1 MTTLKPLRLGIAG
14 LGTVGAGVVKMI
26 RTHADMIAARAGRPV
41 VITAISARSR
51 SKDRGIDLAAYAWE
65 DDSVALARRDDVDVI
80 IEVIGG
86 EDGPAKAL
94 VEAALAEGK
103 HVVSA
108 NKALMARHG
117 HALALSAEQRGVALR
132 CEAAVAGGIPIVKAL
147 GEGLAGNEI
156 TRVMGVMNGTCN
168 YILTTMEVTGAA
180 YNDVLRDAQN
190 LGYAEA
196 DPTFDV
202 GGFDAAQKLA
212 ILASAAFGTV
222 IDYDGVKIEGID
234 RVSLA
239 DIRQAAAMGYRIKLL
254 GVARLNEGAL
264 EQRMQPCLVPAASPL
279 GQLEGV
285 TNMVVVEGDFI
296 GQTVYQGPGAG
307 EGPTASAVMGDVID
321 IARGLTMPVFSAP
334 AASLRDAGRAGTGLA
349 AAYYLRLSVED
360 APGVLAKVSTALS
373 DQGISINEMR
383 QPGHASGEAEI
394 LVVTHPCARA
404 ALDTALETVEAS
416 GVCRAAPIALRIESV

>member
-1 MTTLKPLRLGIAG
+1 MTTLTPLRLGIAG
-14 LGTVGAGVVKMI
+14 LGTVGTGAVKMI
-26 RTHADMIAARAGRPV
+26 QTHADMIAARAGRPI

-51 SKDRGIDLAAYAWE
+51 SKDRGVDLSAYVWE
-65 DDSVALARRDDVDVI
+65 DDGVALARRDNVDVI
-80 IEVIGG
+80 VELIGG
-86 EDGPAKAL
+86 EGGQAKAL
-94 VEAALAEGK
+94 VEAALSEGK

-117 HALALSAEQRGVALR
+117 HALALVAERHGVALR
-132 CEAAVAGGIPIVKAL
+132 CEAAVAGGIPILKAL
-147 GEGLAGNEI
+147 GEGLAGNQI

-168 YILTTMEVTGAA
+168 YILTMMEATGAA
-180 YNDVLRDAQN
+180 YDDVLCDAQS
-190 LGYAEA
+190 LGYSEA

-239 DIRQAAAMGYRIKLL
+239 DIHQAAAMGYRIKLL

-334 AASLRDAGRAGTGLA
+334 AASLRNAHRAGTGLA

-383 QPGHASGEAEI
+383 QPGHASGAAEI
-394 LVVTHPCARA
+394 LIVTHPCARA
-404 ALDTALETVEAS
+404 ALDTALEAVEAS
-416 GVCRAAPIALRIESV
+416 GVCRAAPVALRIESV